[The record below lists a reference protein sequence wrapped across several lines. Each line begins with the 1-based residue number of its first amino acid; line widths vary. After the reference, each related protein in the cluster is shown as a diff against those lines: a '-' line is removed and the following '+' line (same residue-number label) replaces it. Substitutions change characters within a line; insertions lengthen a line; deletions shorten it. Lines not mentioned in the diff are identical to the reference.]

1 LLAWIK
7 VFIYY
12 APMVIEQAT
21 RLPHLKILKIVIKD
35 LSNKRHV
42 MELENRGREVL
53 AARLTEWMG
62 GHVELYNQK
71 RLADKAGIGQT
82 TIGRILHK
90 QVSATVDIIER
101 IADTFGRDMGELL
114 RDNASFGGINYER
127 DRYAKLP
134 DYERARVEAFIKH
147 VIAEHEYRAAQ
158 EDIAKATDI
167 AKASEAR
174 RVRRTGPNPTLEPQP
189 PAAKRA
195 ARKKA

>member
-1 LLAWIK
+1 
-7 VFIYY
+7 
-12 APMVIEQAT
+12 
-21 RLPHLKILKIVIKD
+21 
-35 LSNKRHV
+35 
-42 MELENRGREVL
+42 
-53 AARLTEWMG
+53 
-62 GHVELYNQK
+62 
-71 RLADKAGIGQT
+71 
-82 TIGRILHK
+82 
-90 QVSATVDIIER
+90 
-101 IADTFGRDMGELL
+101 L